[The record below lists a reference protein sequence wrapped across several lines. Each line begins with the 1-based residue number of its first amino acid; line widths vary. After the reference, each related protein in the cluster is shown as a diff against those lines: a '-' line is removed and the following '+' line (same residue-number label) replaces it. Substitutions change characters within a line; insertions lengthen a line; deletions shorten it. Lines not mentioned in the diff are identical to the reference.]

1 MSNFIYIL
9 VAIFSYIWYNGDE
22 EVLTM
27 KLTVSKSKNSASF
40 YVQKTIRKPDGKV
53 TTITIEKL
61 GNLAEVTAKAC
72 GKDPYVWAQEYVN
85 ELNRK
90 EYDENKEILVRYSPA
105 KLLKKGEQKLFNCGY
120 LFLQKIYYQLGLDK
134 ICRDI
139 SGRHLFEYDLNDILS
154 KLIYTRILFPS
165 SKLSSNKQA
174 RKLIEQPSFEL
185 HDIYRSLSVLAE
197 ENDFIQAQLYK
208 NSQKVI
214 ERRKDILYYDCTN
227 YFFELEEADELRR
240 YGKSKQHQPLPVVG
254 MGLFM
259 DHDGIPL
266 AFDIYPGNK
275 NEQPTLKPLEKK
287 VIRDYGMKQ
296 IIVCTDA
303 GLSSKTNR
311 KFNDRTIDGVQIRSF
326 ITTQSVKQLPEYLRE
341 FALDPEGWHLPG
353 SSETFCLD
361 EIDEEADYHKVFYKD
376 RWIKED
382 LSQRKIKNGAKP
394 LEQHLIVSFS
404 PKYKNYQRK
413 IRKGQI
419 DRAQKLIDSGNYK
432 QRPKNQNDPHRFI
445 VREKAT
451 KDGEI
456 CSEELVYLDTDAI
469 LEEERYD
476 GFYAVCTNLSD
487 MSIDEIVRINKKR
500 WEIEECF
507 RIMKTDFKARPVYLQ
522 TEDHIRSHFLT
533 CFIALMVY
541 RILEKKL
548 KEAYTCEEIIDT
560 LRNMW
565 MARPG
570 EKLGYTPVYTRTDL
584 TDALHETAGFRTD
597 YQIITDV
604 NMRKIIRETKK
615 KK

>member
-1 MSNFIYIL
+1 MSNFIHII
-9 VAIFSYIWYNGDE
+9 VAIYSYICYNRDE
-22 EVLTM
+22 EVLAM

-53 TTITIEKL
+53 TTITLEKL
-61 GNLAEVTAKAC
+61 GNLTEVTAKAG

-90 EYDENKEILVRYSPA
+90 EYDENKEILVSYSPS

-139 SGRHLFEYDLNDILS
+139 SSRHLFEYDLNDILS

-174 RKLIEQPSFEL
+174 KKLIEQPSFEL
-185 HDIYRSLSVLAE
+185 HAIYRSLSVLAE

-208 NSQKVI
+208 NSQTVI

-240 YGKSKQHQPLPVVG
+240 YGKSKQHQPLPIIG

-287 VIRDYGMKQ
+287 VIRDYGMEQ

-326 ITTQSVKQLPEYLRE
+326 ITTQSIKQLPEYLKE

-361 EIDEEADYHKVFYKD
+361 EMDEAADYHKVFYKD

-382 LSQRKIKNGAKP
+382 LSKRKIKNGARP

-413 IRKGQI
+413 IRKGQV
-419 DRAQKLIDSGNYK
+419 DRAQKLIDNGNYK

-445 VREKAT
+445 VRGQAT

-487 MSIDEIVRINKKR
+487 IGVDEIVKINKKR

-597 YQIITDV
+597 YQIISDV
-604 NMRKIIRETKK
+604 NMRKIIRSTKK

>member
-1 MSNFIYIL
+1 MRII
-9 VAIFSYIWYNGDE
+9 VAIFSYIWYNKDE
-22 EVLTM
+22 EVLAM

-61 GNLAEVTAKAC
+61 GNLTEVTAKAC

-90 EYDENKEILVRYSPA
+90 EYDENKEILVSYSPS

-174 RKLIEQPSFEL
+174 KKLIEQPSFEL

-240 YGKSKQHQPLPVVG
+240 YGKSKQHQPLPIVG

-287 VIRDYGMKQ
+287 VIRDYGMEQ

-326 ITTQSVKQLPEYLRE
+326 ITTQSVKQLPEYLKE

-361 EIDEEADYHKVFYKD
+361 EIDEEADYHKIFYKD

-533 CFIALMVY
+533 CFIALMIY

-597 YQIITDV
+597 YQIISDV
-604 NMRKIIRETKK
+604 NMRKIIGATKK

>member
-1 MSNFIYIL
+1 
-9 VAIFSYIWYNGDE
+9 
-22 EVLTM
+22 M

-40 YVQKTIRKPDGKV
+40 YVQKTIRKPNGSV
-53 TTITIEKL
+53 TTVTIEKL
-61 GNLAEVTAKAC
+61 GNLTEVTAKAG

-90 EYDENKEILVRYSPA
+90 EYDENKEILVSYSPS

-120 LFLQKIYYQLGLDK
+120 LFLQKIYYQLELNK
-134 ICRDI
+134 ICREI
-139 SGRHLFEYDLNDILS
+139 SGRHSFEYDLNDLLS

-185 HDIYRSLSVLAE
+185 HDIYRALSVLAE

-208 NSQKVI
+208 NSQRVI

-240 YGKSKQHQPLPVVG
+240 YGKSKQHQPLPIVG

-259 DHDGIPL
+259 DYDGIPL

-287 VIRDYGMKQ
+287 VIRDYGMDQ
-296 IIVCTDA
+296 IVVCTDA
-303 GLSSKTNR
+303 GLSSKSNR
-311 KFNDRTIDGVQIRSF
+311 KFNDKTIDGVQIRGF
-326 ITTQSVKQLPEYLRE
+326 ITTQSVKQLPEYLKE
-341 FALDPEGWHLPG
+341 FALDPGGWHLPG
-353 SSETFCLD
+353 SSRTFSLN
-361 EIDEEADYHKVFYKD
+361 EIDEAEDVHKIFYKD

-382 LSQRKIKNGAKP
+382 LSQKKIKGGAKP
-394 LEQHLIVSFS
+394 LEQHLVVSFS
-404 PKYKNYQRK
+404 LKYKNYQRK
-413 IRKGQI
+413 IRNGQI
-419 DRAQKLIDSGNYK
+419 ERARKLIDDGNYK

-445 VREKAT
+445 VREKVT
-451 KDGEI
+451 QEGEI
-456 CSEELVYLDTDAI
+456 CANEIVYLNTDAI
-469 LEEERYD
+469 MEEERYD
-476 GFYAVCTNLSD
+476 GFYAVCTNLSS
-487 MSIDEIVRINKKR
+487 MGVDEIIKINQKR

-522 TEDHIRSHFLT
+522 TKDHIRAHFLT
-533 CFIALMVY
+533 CFIALMIY

-548 KEAYTCEEIIDT
+548 KEAFTCEEIIDT
-560 LRNMW
+560 LKNMW
-565 MARPG
+565 VARPG

-597 YQIITDV
+597 YQIISDV
-604 NMRKIIRETKK
+604 NMRKVIRASKTKK
-615 KK
+615 

>member
-1 MSNFIYIL
+1 MRII
-9 VAIFSYIWYNGDE
+9 VAIFSYIWYNKDE
-22 EVLTM
+22 EVLAM

-61 GNLAEVTAKAC
+61 GNLTEVTAKAC

-90 EYDENKEILVRYSPA
+90 EYDENKEILVSYSPS

-174 RKLIEQPSFEL
+174 KKLIEQPSFEL

-240 YGKSKQHQPLPVVG
+240 YGKSKQHQPLPIVG

-287 VIRDYGMKQ
+287 VIRDYGMEQ

-326 ITTQSVKQLPEYLRE
+326 ITTQSVKQLPEYLKE

-361 EIDEEADYHKVFYKD
+361 EIDEEADYHKIFYKD
-376 RWIKED
+376 RWIKEN

-533 CFIALMVY
+533 CFIALMIY

-597 YQIITDV
+597 YQIISDV
-604 NMRKIIRETKK
+604 NMRKIIGATKK